1 MIKLRYHH
9 LMCIPRYRGNGY
21 SEEFCENLN
30 RIKKELKNNH
40 YTLVEECDDVCLSCP
55 NNINGKCRDEEK
67 VSRYDRMVKSALENN
82 RAPLPKDICSD
93 CSWFYI
99 CKNI

>member
-9 LMCIPRYRGNGY
+9 LMCIPRYKGNGY
-21 SEEFCENLN
+21 SEAFCTNLN
-30 RIKKELKNNH
+30 RIKKELENDN
-40 YTLVEECDDVCLSCP
+40 YILVEECDDVCLSCP
-55 NNINGKCRDEEK
+55 NNIGGKCSDEEK
-67 VSRYDRMVKSALENN
+67 VGRYDRMVKSALENN
-82 RAPLPKDICSD
+82 RVPLPKDICSD